1 MTNAA
6 AILAAA
12 IAAAP
17 WIAALWP
24 DEDAPVLPSVPY
36 NYSKPELPAHFLKS
50 GYFDGPSLDNTP
62 RDNPVT
68 DAGAT
73 LGRVLFYDRRLS
85 RNDSVSCGSC
95 HHQKVAF
102 SDPEQFSTGFDGR
115 KTKRHSLPLVNV
127 RWFDTG
133 RMFWDERALTL
144 EDQVLMP
151 IQDELEMGMTLEE
164 LVPKLEKAGYYQQL
178 FTSAFGT
185 PEITADRVSKALAQF
200 VRSIVSYGSRYD
212 QAAADGFEN
221 VFTEQEMAGRALFVG
236 VPTQGDLSDIISTG
250 RLGRA
255 TCSNC
260 HRGDLQA
267 GDGLRNNGLDSD
279 ASHDP
284 GRSGHFKSPSLRN
297 VAARARF
304 MHDGRFKSL
313 REVVDHYDSGIEP
326 HPNLDGLL
334 KRGARPVRLDMTD
347 AEKDALI
354 AFLNTLTDNG
364 LLTDPKFSDPFVRKS
379 HR

>member
-1 MTNAA
+1 MTRTS
-6 AILAAA
+6 AILTAAL
-12 IAAAP
+12 AATP
-17 WIAALWP
+17 WILALWTA
-24 DEDAPVLPSVPY
+24 DAKPVLPKEPF
-36 NYSKPELPAHFLKS
+36 NYADPGLPQHFLKS
-50 GYFDGPSLDNTP
+50 GYFDAPSLDNTP

-68 DAGAT
+68 DDGAT

-85 RNDSVSCGSC
+85 KNDSVSCGSC
-95 HHQKVAF
+95 HHQKFAF
-102 SDPEQFSTGFDGR
+102 SDPDQFSTGFDGR

-144 EDQVLMP
+144 EEQVLMP
-151 IQDELEMGMTLEE
+151 IQDELEMGMTLQE
-164 LVPKLEKAGYYQQL
+164 LLPKLEKAGFYQPL
-178 FTSAFGT
+178 FKNAFGS
-185 PEITADRVSKALAQF
+185 PEITEERIAKALAQF
-200 VRSIVSYGSRYD
+200 VRSIVSYSSRYD
-212 QAAADGFEN
+212 LAATEGFDK
-221 VFTEQEMAGRALFVG
+221 VLTDQELAGKALFVG

-250 RLGRA
+250 RFGRA

-279 ASHDP
+279 TSRDP

-297 VAARARF
+297 VAARSRF

-313 REVVDHYDSGIEP
+313 GEVIEHYNSGIEP

-354 AFLNTLTDNG
+354 AFLNTLTDYS
-364 LLTDPKFSDPFVRKS
+364 LLTDPKFSDPFVRPPAP
-379 HR
+379 

>member
-1 MTNAA
+1 MGK
-6 AILAAA
+6 
-12 IAAAP
+12 AAP
-17 WIAALWP
+17 IIMAVSAVVPWGMLLWP
-24 DEDAPVLPSVPY
+24 SDAKPTLPKEPY
-36 NYSKPELPAHFLKS
+36 SYANPDLPPHFLKP
-50 GYFDGPSLDNTP
+50 GYFDAPSLDNTP

-68 DAGAT
+68 DDGAT

-85 RNDSVSCGSC
+85 KNDTVSCGSC
-95 HHQKVAF
+95 HHQKFVF

-133 RMFWDERALTL
+133 HMFWDERATTL
-144 EDQVLMP
+144 EEQVLMP
-151 IQDELEMGMTLEE
+151 IQDELEMGMTLQA
-164 LVPKLEKAGYYQQL
+164 LLPKLEKAGYYQPL
-178 FTSAFGT
+178 FKNAFGT
-185 PEITADRVSKALAQF
+185 PEITSERISKALAQF
-200 VRSIVSYGSRYD
+200 VRSIVSYSSRYD
-212 QAAADGFEN
+212 RAATEGFEK
-221 VFTEQEMAGRALFVG
+221 VLTDQELAGRALFVG

-267 GDGLRNNGLDSD
+267 GDGLRNNGLDPN
-279 ASHDP
+279 ASLDP

-313 REVVDHYDSGIEP
+313 SEVIEHYNSGIEP

-334 KRGARPVRLDMTD
+334 RRGARPTRLDMTD

-354 AFLNTLTDNG
+354 AFLNTLTDHA
-364 LLTDPKFSDPFVRKS
+364 LLTDPKFSDPFPK
-379 HR
+379 